1 MSTQNHSQAS
11 GRHLNKTIAGG
22 LLLAVAFTALA
33 HGAVEPWSV
42 FVFETIVLVLVL
54 LWAAKAI
61 ADRSLKI
68 TIPETALPIIALLAF
83 GLLQSFGFADK
94 SGRLSSLSMNVGA
107 TRATVTVLIFL
118 FVSFVIASNFFSSR
132 TYLKALANFLVIFGL
147 AMAIFALIQNFAW
160 DGRFY
165 WIRPTESPSPFGPF
179 ANHNHFAGYMEMLI
193 PVPVGLMIAR
203 AARAEMKW
211 LYGFAATM
219 MGIAIVVS
227 LSRGGMIGL
236 AAAMSFILL
245 MSARLRLSNKRG
257 GPIGTTFV
265 GQRRRPNIASQAVI
279 VAAIVAVIL
288 AGIFWIGAEPV
299 INRVAQGQA
308 PSAQQQTESF
318 FSSRGWVWRDTLT
331 MIRANPFFGVG
342 LGAYGTAF
350 PVYTQSDGSL
360 RVPQAHNDYLQI
372 VADCGIV
379 GGLIGLW
386 FIVLMFRAMLRSLKS
401 RDPWLAGLA
410 LGAGAGIFAMLV
422 HSVFDFNLQL
432 PANALLFL
440 ILTAVVSHASA
451 TVSDEEKTSTLISSH
466 GLETEKASTVG
477 LVRGAS

>member
-1 MSTQNHSQAS
+1 MSAQNHSRAS

-22 LLLAVAFTALA
+22 LLFAVAFTALA

-42 FVFETIVLVLVL
+42 FVFETIVLALVL

-61 ADRSLKI
+61 ADRALKI
-68 TIPETALPIIALLAF
+68 TIPEAALPVVALLAF

-107 TRATVTVLIFL
+107 TRAAVTVLIFL
-118 FVSFVIASNFFSSR
+118 LVSFVIASNFFSSR
-132 TYLKALANFLVIFGL
+132 AYLKALANFLVIFGL

-160 DGRFY
+160 NGRFY

-236 AAAMSFILL
+236 AAAMSFVLL
-245 MSARLRLSNKRG
+245 MSTRLRLPNRRG
-257 GPIGTTFV
+257 GLIGKTF
-265 GQRRRPNIASQAVI
+265 GARRLPQIASQAAI
-279 VAAIVAVIL
+279 VAVIVAVIL

-308 PSAQQQTESF
+308 PSAQSSTESF

-386 FIVLMFRAMLRSLKS
+386 FIVLIFRAVLRSLKS

-440 ILTAVVSHASA
+440 ILSAVVSHASA
-451 TVSDEEKTSTLISSH
+451 TVSDEEKTSALISSH
-466 GLETEKASTVG
+466 GLETEKVG

>member
-1 MSTQNHSQAS
+1 
-11 GRHLNKTIAGG
+11 
-22 LLLAVAFTALA
+22 
-33 HGAVEPWSV
+33 
-42 FVFETIVLVLVL
+42 
-54 LWAAKAI
+54 
-61 ADRSLKI
+61 
-68 TIPETALPIIALLAF
+68 
-83 GLLQSFGFADK
+83 
-94 SGRLSSLSMNVGA
+94 
-107 TRATVTVLIFL
+107 
-118 FVSFVIASNFFSSR
+118 
-132 TYLKALANFLVIFGL
+132 
-147 AMAIFALIQNFAW
+147 MAIFALVQNFAW

-165 WIRPTESPSPFGPF
+165 WLRPTESPSPFGPF

-203 AARAEMKW
+203 AVRSETRW
-211 LYGFAATM
+211 LYGFAAMM
-219 MGIAIVVS
+219 MGVATVVS

-245 MSARLRLSNKRG
+245 MSTRLRK
-257 GPIGTTFV
+257 PIGKASF
-265 GQRRRPNIASQAVI
+265 GRRLPQIASQAVI
-279 VAAIVAVIL
+279 VAVLVAVIM

-299 INRVAQGQA
+299 INRVAQGQPA
-308 PSAQQQTESF
+308 SAQLQTESF

-331 MIRANPFFGVG
+331 MIGANPFFGVG

-386 FIVLMFRAMLRSLKS
+386 FIALIFRAVLRGLKS

-440 ILTAVVSHASA
+440 VLTAVVSHASA
-451 TVSDEEKTSTLISSH
+451 TVSDKEKPSALIPRH
-466 GLETEKASTVG
+466 AIETEKASTIG

>member
-1 MSTQNHSQAS
+1 MSAQNHSHAA
-11 GRHLNKTIAGG
+11 GKHLNKTIAGG

-42 FVFETIVLVLVL
+42 FVFETIVLALIL

-61 ADRSLKI
+61 ADRALKI
-68 TIPETALPIIALLAF
+68 TIPKTALPLVALLAF
-83 GLLQSFGFADK
+83 GLLQSFGFRDK
-94 SGRLSSLSMNVGA
+94 SGRVSSLSMNVGA

-118 FVSFVIASNFFSSR
+118 IVSFIIASNFFSSR
-132 TYLKALANFLVIFGL
+132 THLKTLANFLVIFGL

-193 PVPVGLMIAR
+193 PVPVGLMIAH
-203 AARAEMKW
+203 AVRAEIKW
-211 LYGFAATM
+211 LYGFAAMM
-219 MGIAIVVS
+219 MGVATFVS

-236 AAAMSFILL
+236 AAGMSFILL
-245 MSARLRLSNKRG
+245 MSARLQLSNGRG
-257 GPIGTTFV
+257 GRIEKAFGA
-265 GQRRRPNIASQAVI
+265 RRLPKMASQAVI
-279 VAAIVAVIL
+279 VAAIVAVVL

-299 INRVAQGQA
+299 INRVAQGQPA
-308 PSAQQQTESF
+308 SAQLQTESF

-350 PVYTQSDGSL
+350 PIYTQSDGSI

-386 FIVLMFRAMLRSLKS
+386 FIVLIFRAVLRGLKS
-401 RDPWLAGLA
+401 RDPWMAGLA

-432 PANALLFL
+432 PANALLFF
-440 ILTAVVSHASA
+440 ILSAVVSHVSA
-451 TVSDEEKTSTLISSH
+451 TVSDEEKTSALIPGH
-466 GLETEKASTVG
+466 GLEAEKASTVG